1 MKSLVHIHMHY
12 AANFLSMTIFSDF
25 YELSEDCLSIKV
37 GSCDKNLPMSWIIGE
52 EKKIR
57 FLIHPKTEAMKM
69 AAATDHTLLGKK
81 LTTLT

>member
-1 MKSLVHIHMHY
+1 MLYAVNSLP
-12 AANFLSMTIFSDF
+12 MTISMF
-25 YELSEDCLSIKV
+25 YALREDYLSKV

-69 AAATDHTLLGKK
+69 DAATDHTLLGKK